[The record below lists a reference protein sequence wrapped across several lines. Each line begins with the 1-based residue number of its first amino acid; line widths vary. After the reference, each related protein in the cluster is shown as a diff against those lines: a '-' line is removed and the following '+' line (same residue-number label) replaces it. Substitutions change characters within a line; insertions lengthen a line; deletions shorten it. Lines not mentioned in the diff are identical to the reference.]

1 MNRKEN
7 IKELLLFSFGDV
19 KKKWRGLRDVFRR
32 EYKKLKKKNKS
43 EGDTEPESYSTWAYF
58 NMMLFLSNTIDS
70 RELQGN
76 VYPEP
81 NLTQTV
87 DSPQQD
93 DINEVL
99 QDHSTPE
106 EVSTQ
111 SQESFQFLKH

>member
-19 KKKWRGLRDVFRR
+19 KKKWRGLRNVFRR
-32 EYKKLKKKNKS
+32 EYKKFKKHKS
-43 EGDTEPESYSTWAYF
+43 GEDAESESYSKWAYF
-58 NMMLFLSNTIDS
+58 NMMLFLSNTVDS

-76 VYPEP
+76 VSPEP